1 MSLKHKKFYLIY
13 ILWLLLFIFFTN
25 QYYNFNEIVSINQ
38 LDSVSY
44 MSIAISAPDYS
55 SENMPY
61 HHAQRVFFPYLVG
74 QLSNIFDID
83 VIVSFR
89 LVSFFLIFITIF
101 LHFLITKKLKTDFY
115 VSIISISL
123 LILNPYLIRYF
134 IAVPT
139 MISDTTFIL
148 SLYLF
153 LFGLIH
159 KNNSTLFAVFLGL
172 ISRQNGIFIFI
183 AYVID
188 KFFVLKYKAIRDKS
202 IILSIL
208 ILLIVSLTANNYASK
223 VSTSSFDFGHAYG
236 IFEWFLTDWNLANFL
251 KWTVLPLYSYF
262 PITIIFLFF
271 FKLKDYDRN
280 ILKDYII
287 LIFIFLSIIGVSYLP
302 GPEMAD
308 RNIIRQTSL
317 AYPIFLVGGL

>member
-1 MSLKHKKFYLIY
+1 MSLKHEKFYLIY

-223 VSTSSFDFGHAYG
+223 VSTSNFDFGHAYG
-236 IFEWFLTDWNLANFL
+236 IFEWFL
-251 KWTVLPLYSYF
+251 
-262 PITIIFLFF
+262 
-271 FKLKDYDRN
+271 
-280 ILKDYII
+280 
-287 LIFIFLSIIGVSYLP
+287 SI
-302 GPEMAD
+302 
-308 RNIIRQTSL
+308 
-317 AYPIFLVGGL
+317 